1 MDTHIYG
8 SFHGRFTEKNHP
20 VNTTWANAKNGLA
33 WLLDMTWDEFNSFNR
48 AALPEYLHLLAEDL
62 NKLDLNASILIDG
75 GVSNPALLAEVIS
88 PHQIIS
94 LARPERTSVEVW
106 TETEERKSMKGYI
119 YQLPNPEKAWHNF
132 LEFDR
137 LIAKT
142 MLRESQEA
150 NIVTLARREKDSVDE
165 FAERVAQALELGK

>member
-1 MDTHIYG
+1 
-8 SFHGRFTEKNHP
+8 
-20 VNTTWANAKNGLA
+20 
-33 WLLDMTWDEFNSFNR
+33 
-48 AALPEYLHLLAEDL
+48 
-62 NKLDLNASILIDG
+62 
-75 GVSNPALLAEVIS
+75 
-88 PHQIIS
+88 
-94 LARPERTSVEVW
+94 
-106 TETEERKSMKGYI
+106 MKGYI